1 VTTLTAEPRRLTGEE
16 RERRRRRRDAISS
29 WTLLAPSI
37 ALIGLI
43 LGYPL
48 VTMVWQSFTDYQV
61 RHKIQGT
68 APEFVGL
75 GNYIDVITDDQFLAT
90 LGRTLALMVVT
101 TAGIMVG
108 GVLIALLMT
117 KLRTGMRLLVSVGLL
132 LAWAI
137 PPLTASVIWGFIFD
151 TQYGVV
157 NWALNEVTQSNAFH
171 NHPWLLDPLSF
182 MMIVTI
188 IVVWGAIPFV
198 AFTTYAALGQMPRET
213 IEAAEMDGA
222 NGWRRFWGV
231 ILPAVRPVLAG
242 LLILQ
247 IIWNMKL
254 FTQVY
259 ALQSRGGIASETN
272 VLPVYLFRQ
281 GIGEFGATSAI
292 GMLFV
297 LIMLAISWYN
307 IRMLLKEDES

>member
-1 VTTLTAEPRRLTGEE
+1 MTTLTALRPSWEE
-16 RERRRRRRDAISS
+16 RERLRRRRDAVAS

-37 ALIGLI
+37 AMI
-43 LGYPL
+43 LLMVGYPAI
-48 VTMVWQSFTDYQV
+48 MMIGQSFTDYQV

-68 APEFVGL
+68 APEFVWFD
-75 GNYIDVITDDQFLAT
+75 NYLAVITRSEFPTVVLRTVLIMLLTTT
-90 LGRTLALMVVT
+90 L
-101 TAGIMVG
+101 IMVG

-117 KLRTGMRLLVSVGLL
+117 KIGRAMRILVSVGLL

-137 PPLTASVIWGFIFD
+137 PPLTATVVWGFIFD
-151 TQYGVV
+151 AEYGVV
-157 NWALNEVTQSNAFH
+157 NWALNEVTGTQNWR
-171 NHPWLLDPLSF
+171 NHEWLLNPVTFF
-182 MMIVTI
+182 MVLTI

-198 AFTTYAALGQMPRET
+198 AFTTFAALGQIPRET
-213 IEAAEMDGA
+213 TEAAEIDGA
-222 NGWRRFWGV
+222 GGWRRFWGV
-231 ILPAVRPVLAG
+231 ILPAIRPVLGG

-259 ALQSRGGIASETN
+259 ALQSQGALASETN

-281 GIGEFGATSAI
+281 GIGDFGATSAV

-297 LIMLAISWYN
+297 VIMLAISWVN
-307 IRMLLKEDES
+307 IRQLLKEEDA

>member
-1 VTTLTAEPRRLTGEE
+1 MTAETRRPTPEE

-37 ALIGLI
+37 ALIGL
-43 LGYPL
+43 LTGYPL
-48 VTMVWQSFTDYQV
+48 VMMIWQSFTDYQV

-68 APEFVGL
+68 APEFVWFD
-75 GNYIDVITDDQFLAT
+75 NYIDVITDDQFLAT

-101 TAGIMVG
+101 TTGIMIG
-108 GVLIALLMT
+108 GVLIALLLT

-157 NWALNEVTQSNAFH
+157 NWALNEVTQSNTFH
-171 NHPWLLDPLSF
+171 NHPWLLNPLSF

-198 AFTTYAALGQMPRET
+198 AFTTYAALGQIPRET
-213 IEAAEMDGA
+213 LEAAEIDGA
-222 NGWRRFWGV
+222 GGWRRFWGV

-254 FTQVY
+254 FTQVF

>member
-1 VTTLTAEPRRLTGEE
+1 M
-16 RERRRRRRDAISS
+16 
-29 WTLLAPSI
+29 
-37 ALIGLI
+37 ALIGL
-43 LGYPL
+43 LTGYPL
-48 VTMVWQSFTDYQV
+48 VMMIWQSFTDYQV

-68 APEFVGL
+68 APEFVWFD
-75 GNYIDVITDDQFLAT
+75 NYIDVITDDQFLAT

-101 TAGIMVG
+101 TTGIMIG
-108 GVLIALLMT
+108 GVLIALLLT

-157 NWALNEVTQSNAFH
+157 NWALNEVTQSNTFH
-171 NHPWLLDPLSF
+171 NHPWLLNPLSF

-198 AFTTYAALGQMPRET
+198 AFTTYAALGQIPRET
-213 IEAAEMDGA
+213 LEAAEIDGA
-222 NGWRRFWGV
+222 GGWRRFWGV

-254 FTQVY
+254 FTQVF

>member
-1 VTTLTAEPRRLTGEE
+1 LTTTTTAPRLSWEE
-16 RERRRRRRDAISS
+16 RERRRTRRDAVTS

-37 ALIGLI
+37 ILI
-43 LGYPL
+43 LLMVGYPAIQ
-48 VTMVWQSFTDYQV
+48 MIWQSFTDYQV

-68 APEFVGL
+68 TPEFVGFD
-75 GNYIDVITDDQFLAT
+75 NYVKIITRSDFPEVVV
-90 LGRTLALMVVT
+90 RTVGIMLVT
-101 TAGIMVG
+101 TTLIMLL
-108 GVLIALLMT
+108 GVLVALLMT
-117 KLRTGMRLLVSVGLL
+117 KIGRGMRITVSVGLL

-137 PPLTASVIWGFIFD
+137 PPLTASVVWGFIFD

-157 NWALNEVTQSNAFH
+157 NWALNSITGTQEWH
-171 NHPWLLDPLSF
+171 NHSWLLNPWTFFL
-182 MMIVTI
+182 VLTI

-198 AFTTYAALGQMPRET
+198 AFTTYAALGQVPAER
-213 IEAAEMDGA
+213 IEAAEIDGA
-222 NGWRRFWGV
+222 GGWARWWNITF
-231 ILPAVRPVLAG
+231 PAVRPVLAG

-292 GMLFV
+292 GMLIV
-297 LIMLAISWYN
+297 LIMLALSWFN
-307 IRMLLKEDES
+307 LRQMLKEEDE

>member
-1 VTTLTAEPRRLTGEE
+1 MTTISAARPSWEE

-29 WTLLAPSI
+29 WTLLTPSI
-37 ALIGLI
+37 LLIGLMS
-43 LGYPL
+43 GYPL
-48 VTMVWQSFTDYQV
+48 VTMIWQSFTDYQV

-68 APEFVGL
+68 LPDFVWFE
-75 GNYIDVITDDQFLAT
+75 NYLDVITDDQFVAVLLRT
-90 LGRTLALMVVT
+90 LGLMVVT
-101 TAGIMVG
+101 TAGIMIG
-108 GVLIALLMT
+108 GVLVALLMT

-137 PPLTASVIWGFIFD
+137 PPLTASIIWGFIFD

-157 NWALNEVTQSNAFH
+157 NWALNEITQSNAFH
-171 NHPWLLDPLSF
+171 NHPWLLSPLSF
-182 MMIVTI
+182 LMIITL
-188 IVVWGAIPFV
+188 IVVWGGIPFV
-198 AFTTYAALGQMPRET
+198 AFTSYAALGQIPRET
-213 IEAAEMDGA
+213 IEAAEIDGA
-222 NGWRRFWGV
+222 GGWRRWWGV
-231 ILPAVRPVLAG
+231 IFPAVRPVLGG